1 MPEGDTL
8 RQAELRLA
16 PLLEGRRLEHVW
28 FRKGLLL
35 APRVGQVVESVRAV
49 GKHLLI
55 ELDRNLTLDTHLGMG
70 GSWTTMPAAR
80 TPRPGPKLRV
90 VLTVAEGHALC
101 YAAPTIRTFVRDGG
115 PTPVDHLGPDLSDE
129 HPDLDEVLA
138 RIDRFA
144 APDRPVADVL
154 LDQQIAA
161 GIGNVFKSETLFAVG
176 VHPMTPIGT
185 VDATTRRRLWTTAH
199 RQLRA
204 NARARTAPDHRH
216 ESGPRRVRPPPR
228 RLSAVRRCDR
238 IPRRPGRAARRAAPT
253 GAPCASH
260 VLPSLAGCPRLQD
273 LNPARHS
280 PGR

>member
-8 RQAELRLA
+8 RQAELRIA
-16 PLLEGRRLEHVW
+16 PLLEGRRLEQVW
-28 FRKGLLL
+28 FRKALVL
-35 APRVGQVVESVRAV
+35 APRAGQIVESVRAV

-55 ELDRNLTLDTHLGMG
+55 ELDRGLTLDTHLGMG
-70 GSWTTMPAAR
+70 GWWTTMPAAR

-115 PTPVDHLGPDLSDE
+115 PAPVDHLGPDLSDE
-129 HPDLDEVLA
+129 HPDLDEVLL

-144 APDRPVADVL
+144 AADLPVADVL
-154 LDQQIAA
+154 LDQRIAA

-185 VDATTRRRLWTTAH
+185 VDAPTRRRLWTTAH

-204 NARARTAPDHRH
+204 N
-216 ESGPRRVRPPPR
+216 VRPDRAGPPSR
-228 RLSAVRRCDR
+228 IRALPCTAATTAAVRGATVRSNT
-238 IPRRPGRAARRAAPT
+238 RRPGRAGRRAAPT
-253 GAPCASH
+253 GVPSVSR
-260 VLPSLAGCPRLQD
+260 VLRSLAGCPRPKD
-273 LNPARHS
+273 LNPSRHS
-280 PGR
+280 QGR